1 MQMTDTNNFVK
12 AGFVKNG
19 REWEN
24 KRSSVKLRGGKWR
37 MQNTTLS
44 SSKLHSNLVSLAVSL
59 LSAKGITYQG
69 CWFIAFSPDKMY
81 DVFMI
86 LFIHLFIYVYI
97 YPTNNY
103 QCTAISS
110 IEMDK

>member
-1 MQMTDTNNFVK
+1 MTDTNNFVK
-12 AGFVKNG
+12 AGFVKRG

-24 KRSSVKLRGGKWR
+24 ECSSVKLRGGKGR

-44 SSKLHSNLVSLAVSL
+44 SSKLYSDLVSLAVSL
-59 LSAKGITYQG
+59 LSAKGIIYQA
-69 CWFIAFSPDKMY
+69 CQFIAFSPDKMY
-81 DVFMI
+81 DILMI

-103 QCTAISS
+103 HCTAINS